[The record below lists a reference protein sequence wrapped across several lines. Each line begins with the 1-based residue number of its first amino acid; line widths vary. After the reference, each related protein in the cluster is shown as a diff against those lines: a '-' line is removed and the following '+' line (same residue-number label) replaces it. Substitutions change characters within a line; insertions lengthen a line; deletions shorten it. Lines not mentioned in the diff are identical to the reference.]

1 MTSFEDQLRAEYV
14 EKIDGL
20 VQALETASHSFRT
33 GDPGAENSIRRI
45 AHMLRGSGATYG
57 FPEITQT
64 AQIVEES
71 AESDLVEALDALLT
85 VLRQT
90 SHTPDDNTSI
100 LIIDDDAS
108 SADLLKVVLTKP
120 DRDIQIAYDAA
131 EAKALIAQNSFSL
144 IVLDIVLSD
153 VDGRDFLMKLRQAP
167 KTASI
172 PILIVTGLVGD
183 QPRQE
188 CMALGAT
195 HFFAKPYELK
205 EIGQTVTDELEKHQV
220 GQSNERTDL
229 DTGLPNRAEFCVTY
243 DEVCQTNSK
252 AQLVMAFIDIDSFSM
267 IQDRYGSEN
276 ARLVIIR
283 TAALITEQLNDAD
296 ILARWNGED
305 LVVLFPSSDVNQ
317 AKQCISAALE
327 NLRSEPMS
335 LGGADSITLTFSAG
349 IASVSAPQPV
359 DEAVLKAQRFC
370 YLAKSEGRNRI
381 AIEQESTR
389 EAKKTLLLAEDDEL
403 IASIIKHRLGRE
415 GFEVAHFTDGESAL
429 NAAQERL
436 YSIVVL
442 DVKMP
447 VMDGFEVLSRLRETS
462 EYAKRPIVL
471 LTAMGSEKDIV
482 RGFKLGAND
491 YILKPFSPVQL
502 LARVQRLLKA

>member
-1 MTSFEDQLRAEYV
+1 MASFEDQLRAEYV

-33 GDPGAENSIRRI
+33 GDPGAESSIRRI

-57 FPEITQT
+57 FPDISHA
-64 AQIVEES
+64 AQSVEES
-71 AESDLVEALDALLT
+71 AESDLLAELDGLLS
-85 VLRQT
+85 VLRRT
-90 SHTPDDNTSI
+90 THTPDAKSSI
-100 LIIDDDAS
+100 LLIDDDDS
-108 SADLLKVVLTKP
+108 SAQLLKVVLSSP
-120 DRDIQIAYDAA
+120 EREIYIAYDAT
-131 EAKALIAQNSFSL
+131 EARGLIEEHHFSL

-153 VDGRDFLMKLRQAP
+153 ADGRDFLMKLRQSP
-167 KTASI
+167 KTASVPVI
-172 PILIVTGLVGD
+172 VVTGLVGD

-195 HFFAKPYELK
+195 HFFTKPYNLK
-205 EIGQTVTDELEKHQV
+205 QIGQTVTDELQKQQV
-220 GQSNERTDL
+220 SQSDERTDL
-229 DTGLPNRAEFCVTY
+229 DAGLPNRAEFCVTY
-243 DEVCQTNSK
+243 DEFCQANPD
-252 AQLVMAFIDIDSFSM
+252 APLVMAFVDIDSFSM
-267 IQDRYGSEN
+267 IQDRFGAES
-276 ARLVIIR
+276 ARLVIVR

-296 ILARWNGED
+296 MLARWNGED
-305 LVVLFPSSDVNQ
+305 LVVLFPSADVNQ
-317 AKQCISAALE
+317 AARCLNAALE

-335 LGGADSITLTFSAG
+335 FGGADSLTLTFSAG
-349 IASVSAPQPV
+349 IAGVNAPQPV
-359 DEAVLKAQRFC
+359 DEAVLKAQRYC
-370 YLAKSEGRNRI
+370 YLAKSEGRNRVS
-381 AIEQESTR
+381 IEQEAGGAAS
-389 EAKKTLLLAEDDEL
+389 KTLLLAEDDEL

-436 YSIVVL
+436 YSFVIL

-447 VMDGFEVLSRLRETS
+447 VMDGFEVLSRLRETPG
-462 EYAKRPIVL
+462 YAKRPIVL